1 MNSIFW
7 QIIVGIILIA
17 MGALINLW
25 VIRWARRE
33 KIPEDVVLLTA
44 ALDFQT
50 GRIDGVLKHQGVNS
64 SDMIE
69 IRERLVRVET
79 KINGS
84 WKPPGETK

>member
-7 QIIVGIILIA
+7 QIIVGVILIA

-25 VIRWARRE
+25 VIRWARKE

-44 ALDFQT
+44 KLDFQT
-50 GRIDGVLKHQGVNS
+50 GRIDGVLEHQGTNS
-64 SDMIE
+64 RDMTD
-69 IRERLVRVET
+69 IRDRLVRVET

-84 WKPPGETK
+84 WKPGGA